1 MLLVSGLIGIL
12 RMELFPLQFLGFI
25 RLMRVDRNI
34 YLKVKKS
41 GGMKITFQSPPKI
54 IDEKMISNIL
64 RDYKLLNCEVLVRD
78 EYGTPCLY
86 REQKRVGFIY

>member
-1 MLLVSGLIGIL
+1 
-12 RMELFPLQFLGFI
+12 
-25 RLMRVDRNI
+25 MRVDRNI

-78 EYGTPCLY
+78 EYGTFCLHRTLEASCFY
-86 REQKRVGFIY
+86 ILTYNQPATVDDIIDVIMKDHRKYIRW